1 MSLAK
6 WDQLPSLDL
15 YLDQVLLYVNQ
26 ETAGLLSQNE
36 KLLTAAMIN
45 NYVKHGYLPK
55 PHKKKYGRK
64 QIARLIVLTI
74 CKSVF
79 AISDIAQMIE
89 IHYQEAEA
97 SLLYDSFID
106 CLEGRPSEQ
115 TPDLIV
121 KACQAILS
129 YKEAMDLVDH
139 LKEVASDEQEL

>member
-1 MSLAK
+1 MMLLAK
-6 WDQLPSLDL
+6 WDQLPTLDL

-26 ETAGLLSQNE
+26 ETADLLSQNE
-36 KLLTAAMIN
+36 KPLTAAMIN

-55 PHKKKYGRK
+55 PQKKKYGRK

-89 IHYQEAEA
+89 LHDQEAEA
-97 SLLYDSFID
+97 SLLYDAFID
-106 CLEGRPSEQ
+106 CLEGRASEQ
-115 TPDLIV
+115 TPELIV
-121 KACQAILS
+121 KACRAILS

-139 LKEVASDEQEL
+139 LKEEK